1 MAINKITGFT
11 LIELV
16 TVVTILSIMLFVALP
31 NFNVWLQNTQI
42 RTAGEAILNGLQLA
56 RTEAVRR
63 NVNVE
68 LRMDLSSG
76 WTARLPDTGEVIQTR
91 LAGEGSSAALITIT
105 STDPVGNPPV
115 KTVTFNSFGSVAA
128 NADDTKSVTEIKI
141 DSISLAAAESRELCI
156 LIRTGG
162 TIRMCDPRVASTD
175 TRSCGAAI
183 PVGCQ

>member
-1 MAINKITGFT
+1 MTINKMTGFT

-16 TVVTILSIMLFVALP
+16 TVVTILSIMIFLALP

-56 RTEAVRR
+56 RAEAVRR

-91 LAGEGSSAALITIT
+91 LAGEGSSAALVTIT
-105 STDPVGNPPV
+105 PLGAN
-115 KTVTFNSFGSVAA
+115 TVTFNSLGTIAA
-128 NADDTKSVTEIKI
+128 NANGSNPVSEFKI
-141 DSISLAAAESRELCI
+141 DSISLAATDSRELCI

-162 TIRMCDPRVASTD
+162 NIRMCDPQVASTD

-183 PVGCQ
+183 PAGCL

>member
-1 MAINKITGFT
+1 MPINKITGFT
-11 LIELV
+11 LIELL
-16 TVVTILSIMLFVALP
+16 TVVTILSIMLFLALP

-56 RTEAVRR
+56 RAEAVRR

-91 LAGEGSSAALITIT
+91 LAGEGSSAALVTIT
-105 STDPVGNPPV
+105 PLGAN
-115 KTVTFNSFGSVAA
+115 TVTFNSLGTIAA
-128 NADDTKSVTEIKI
+128 NANGSNPVSEFKI
-141 DSISLAAAESRELCI
+141 DSISLAATDSRELCI

-162 TIRMCDPRVASTD
+162 NIRMCDPQVASTD

-183 PVGCQ
+183 PAGCL

>member
-1 MAINKITGFT
+1 MTINKMTGFT

-16 TVVTILSIMLFVALP
+16 TVVTILSIMLFLALP

-56 RTEAVRR
+56 RAEAVRR

-76 WTARLPDTGEVIQTR
+76 WTAWLPDTGEVIQTR
-91 LAGEGSSAALITIT
+91 LAGEGSSAALVTIT
-105 STDPVGNPPV
+105 PLGAN
-115 KTVTFNSFGSVAA
+115 TVTFNSLGTIAA
-128 NADDTKSVTEIKI
+128 NANGSNPVSEFKI
-141 DSISLAAAESRELCI
+141 DSISLAATDSRELCI

-162 TIRMCDPRVASTD
+162 NIRMCDPQVASTD
-175 TRSCGAAI
+175 TRSCGAVI
-183 PVGCQ
+183 PAGCL

>member
-16 TVVTILSIMLFVALP
+16 TVVTILSIMLFLALP

-56 RTEAVRR
+56 RAEAVRR

-76 WTARLPDTGEVIQTR
+76 WTARLPDTGEVLQTR
-91 LAGEGSSAALITIT
+91 LAGEGSSTALVTIT
-105 STDPVGNPPV
+105 PLGA
-115 KTVTFNSFGSVAA
+115 KTVTFNSLGTIAA
-128 NADDTKSVTEIKI
+128 NADGSNPVSEFKI
-141 DSISLAAAESRELCI
+141 DSISLAAADSRELCI

-162 TIRMCDPRVASTD
+162 NIRMCDPQVASTD

-183 PVGCQ
+183 PAGCL

>member
-1 MAINKITGFT
+1 MPINKISGFT
-11 LIELV
+11 LIELL
-16 TVVTILSIMLFVALP
+16 TVVTILSIMLFLALP

-56 RTEAVRR
+56 RAEAVRR

-91 LAGEGSSAALITIT
+91 LAGEGSSAALVTIT
-105 STDPVGNPPV
+105 PLGAN
-115 KTVTFNSFGSVAA
+115 TVTFNSLGTIAA
-128 NADDTKSVTEIKI
+128 NANGSNPVSEFKI
-141 DSISLAAAESRELCI
+141 DSISLAATDSRELCI

-162 TIRMCDPRVASTD
+162 NIRMCDPQVASTD

-183 PVGCQ
+183 PAGCL

>member
-1 MAINKITGFT
+1 MTINKMTGFT
-11 LIELV
+11 LIELL
-16 TVVTILSIMLFVALP
+16 TVVTILSIMLFLALP

-56 RTEAVRR
+56 RAEAVRR

-91 LAGEGSSAALITIT
+91 LAGEGSSAALVTIT
-105 STDPVGNPPV
+105 PLGAN
-115 KTVTFNSFGSVAA
+115 TVTFNSLGTIAA
-128 NADDTKSVTEIKI
+128 NANGSNPVSEFKI
-141 DSISLAAAESRELCI
+141 DSISLAATDSRELCI

-162 TIRMCDPRVASTD
+162 NIRMCDPQVASTD

-183 PVGCQ
+183 PAGCL

>member
-16 TVVTILSIMLFVALP
+16 TVVTILSIMIFLALP

-56 RTEAVRR
+56 RAEAVRR

-91 LAGEGSSAALITIT
+91 LAGEGSSAALVTIT
-105 STDPVGNPPV
+105 PLGAN
-115 KTVTFNSFGSVAA
+115 TVTFNSLGTIAA
-128 NADDTKSVTEIKI
+128 NANGSNPVSEFKI
-141 DSISLAAAESRELCI
+141 DSISLAATDSRELCI

-162 TIRMCDPRVASTD
+162 NIRMCDPQVASTD

-183 PVGCQ
+183 PAGCL

>member
-1 MAINKITGFT
+1 MTINKMTGFT

-16 TVVTILSIMLFVALP
+16 TVVTILSIMLFLALP

-56 RTEAVRR
+56 RAEAVRR

-76 WTARLPDTGEVIQTR
+76 WTARLPDTGEVLQTR
-91 LAGEGSSAALITIT
+91 LAGEGSSTALVTIT
-105 STDPVGNPPV
+105 PLGAR
-115 KTVTFNSFGSVAA
+115 KVTFSSLGTIAA
-128 NADDTKSVTEIKI
+128 NADGSNPVSEFKI
-141 DSISLAAAESRELCI
+141 DSISLAAADSRELCI

-162 TIRMCDPRVASTD
+162 NIRMCDPQVASTD

-183 PVGCQ
+183 PAGCL